1 MPGVVS
7 RRPLAVA
14 GQLLLG
20 QVPEISI
27 NDGGH
32 RHRDPFLDR
41 SEGVAVTI
49 TRAEILEP
57 RPATRLDPID
67 GPTAIVP
74 ALPLVGRVGQDAD
87 DSALRPAP
95 SALSAGWDAALAQAL
110 ADRVGTQ
117 LFLDQPAVHLAHHR
131 RLA

>member
-7 RRPLAVA
+7 RRLLAVA
-14 GQLLLG
+14 GQLLLS
-20 QVPEISI
+20 QVPEIGI

-32 RHRDPFLDR
+32 RHGDPFLDR

-74 ALPLVGRVGQDAD
+74 ALPFVGRVGQDAD
-87 DSALRPAP
+87 DAALRPAS
-95 SALSAGWDAALAQAL
+95 SALSAGWDAALAQA
-110 ADRVGTQ
+110 
-117 LFLDQPAVHLAHHR
+117 
-131 RLA
+131 